1 MTNQTT
7 HKSNAERLLAF
18 YKSFTKCNICPIEA
32 PGSSN
37 IVYGHGNPNSP
48 IMFIGEAPGEEED
61 RQGIPFVG
69 RSGKLLTNA
78 ITKAGTDRSD
88 VFITN
93 VLKCRPPN
101 NRTPLAQ
108 EMEASKEQVL
118 DKEIAIINPKV
129 ICTLGSCATNTIM
142 GKSIK
147 ITQARGAIYLLNDTY
162 LVVPTYHP
170 SYVLRNGSNA
180 KVLHEFESDIQKAI
194 DLSKRKK

>member
-1 MTNQTT
+1 MTTENTSKT
-7 HKSNAERLLAF
+7 KTERLLSF

-32 PGSSN
+32 LGSSN

-48 IMFIGEAPGEEED
+48 IMFIGEAPGQEED

-78 ITKAGTDRSD
+78 ITKAGTDRAD

-101 NRTPLAQ
+101 NRTPFPE
-108 EMEASKEQVL
+108 EMEAAKEQIL

-129 ICTLGSCATNTIM
+129 ICTLGSCATNTIL

-147 ITQARGAIYLLNDTY
+147 ITQSRGAIYLLKDTY

-170 SYVLRNGSNA
+170 SYVLRNGNNS
-180 KVLHEFESDIQKAI
+180 KVLHEFENDIQKAI
-194 DLSKRKK
+194 DLAKRKR